1 MVPNK
6 VVHRYQAHVFQGH
19 ASKIPVKLAMTYCRN
34 PLQAGTVGW
43 VQCSRNFFASRH
55 TQSRSEESSTS
66 HHCTSQQLR
75 RNSTA
80 TRGRHLAAL
89 WVKSFQ
95 SRM

>member
-43 VQCSRNFFASRH
+43 VQCSWNFFASRH
-55 TQSRSEESSTS
+55 TQSKVGRAI
-66 HHCTSQQLR
+66 HFPPLHIP
-75 RNSTA
+75 TA
-80 TRGRHLAAL
+80 S
-89 WVKSFQ
+89 KK
-95 SRM
+95 